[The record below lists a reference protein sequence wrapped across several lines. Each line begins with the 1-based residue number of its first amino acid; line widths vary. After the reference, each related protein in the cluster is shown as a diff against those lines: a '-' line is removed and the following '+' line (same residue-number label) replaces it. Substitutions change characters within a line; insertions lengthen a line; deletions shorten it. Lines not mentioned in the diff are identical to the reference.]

1 MNAETQLINK
11 NELRELYGSDT
22 IGKKQLQNILPL
34 HHINV
39 DSNVL
44 NKVIGVQFSVLSPE
58 EIQNSSVTEIFTQE
72 TYDGNIPKVGGLFDA
87 RMGVLD
93 HCQICPTD
101 KLNNKSCPGYFG
113 HLKLSHPVFNMQY
126 ITMIRKILKC
136 ICFRCSK
143 LRVEVPDDHPIY
155 STHKAKRFA
164 AYYGLVQKCKPK
176 MCGESLIENGC
187 DVDHDGC
194 GVEYPSNITKN
205 ASFHELSAK
214 WQSKGD
220 IEARQLVWNAA
231 DVLKIFARI
240 TDKDNITMGFNPA
253 WCKPEWM
260 IYTVFPVSPPSM
272 RPSVKQDNNTR
283 MEDDLTHKL
292 CDIVKTNRMLKQ
304 KLEKNAHPSVI
315 NDWIQLLQYHT
326 ATYIDNTIPGIPIA
340 QQRSGRALKSIKER
354 IKSKEGRVR
363 GNLMGK
369 RVNNS
374 ARSVITPDPN
384 ISIDELGV
392 PKKIAMNL
400 TFPEKVTTYNISHLS
415 KLVLNGPNKYPG
427 AKTYK
432 ECSTGRTISLKHV
445 DLSSVSVSIGDIVY
459 RHLQDGDIVL
469 FNRQPSLHKMSMMA
483 HKVKVMPFNT
493 FRLNVSVT
501 TPYNA
506 DFDGDEMNMHVP
518 QSVQTSMEL
527 QQLVHVP
534 TQIISPGTN
543 RPVIGI
549 VQDTLLGAN
558 RFTKPNVYLNKHQ
571 LLDLLM
577 WIKSYSGNLPP
588 PDILADDNNPVDLW
602 SSKSIISMIIP
613 NVSMEKKNKQYDQ
626 ESTEQNNIVIKEGV
640 LQHGTFD
647 KNILGTSNQGLIHVV
662 TNDLG
667 TDKTHELI
675 DNLQNLITNWLLIT
689 GFSVGVSDLVID
701 DDTLD
706 QMKKNIKEKKEN
718 VISLIKDVHLG
729 IFENNT
735 GKPNKAEFEY
745 RINTQLNRAVN
756 ETGKLGI
763 KQLLSNNRM
772 VNMVKSGSK
781 GSDINIGQMISCVG
795 QQNVDDGRIPYGFTN
810 RTLPHFHK
818 YDDGVKARGFVQN
831 SYLNGLDPDEF
842 FFHAM
847 GGREGLIDTAV
858 KTSETGYIQRKLIK
872 AMEDLKIA
880 TDYTVRNESGQIV
893 QFLYGEDGF
902 DPIHIERQT
911 IPTLSKS
918 LMDIQKEYILHANFP
933 WDTILT
939 TEASNHVE
947 SLVQLHG
954 SEMFNAVF
962 YEHFQ
967 QIIKDRDFVI
977 EKINQLEQNSTVYHP
992 INLKRL
998 LFTTQHKFA
1007 NVQKKSD
1014 LDPLYVLRKL
1024 KELCSKLSIQQNNF
1038 AKSESHNLLYIN
1050 IRATFSPKQLM
1061 MNQITQV
1068 GFDYM
1073 FQYCLNKFHKSIA
1086 SYGEAV
1092 GTIAAQSIGEPA
1104 TQLTLNTF
1112 HFAGVSSKSKVIRGV
1127 PRLKEVLNV
1136 SKKIKNPVATIY
1148 LDSKISDNKQKASSI
1163 INDMEITAIKD
1174 IILSSE
1180 ILFSPKADNS
1190 AEEGKLNETN
1200 ENTLLSIYDEFH
1212 AEMCSS
1218 NHKLSP
1224 WVLHLHFNNE
1234 MMMRKNIKMSDIH
1247 YMIMSNQKKTDTLYC
1262 SFSDDNSGDLL
1273 FRVRPIIPKKDV
1285 DLVALLENFEE
1296 NLVSKSVIKGIPGIK
1311 SASMS
1316 KTTTHLHYKNGD
1328 YTQQDE
1334 WVLDTNGSNLQLI
1347 MNHDNVDFTR
1357 TITNDIVEIHK
1368 VLGIEAA
1375 RDAIV
1380 NELADVITSGGSYVN
1395 YRHIALLAD
1404 TMTSRGFIMSVDRH
1418 GMKKS
1423 SKQTLA
1429 KCSFE
1434 ETPDILY
1441 KAALF
1446 GDYDNMNGVSA
1457 NIMMGQEVKVGT
1469 GSFEVLFDEKKFF
1482 DNVVITKQNINN
1494 GNDIETMV
1502 DFLPCTLE
1510 NFKISLSE
1518 NFILPEQFAITLPV
1532 YVK

>member
-1 MNAETQLINK
+1 MLQQIN
-11 NELRELYGSDT
+11 
-22 IGKKQLQNILPL
+22 I
-34 HHINV
+34 
-39 DSNVL
+39 DSKVY
-44 NKVIGVQFSVLSPE
+44 NKITGVQFSVLSPE
-58 EIQNSSVTEIFTQE
+58 EIMNSSVTEIFTQE
-72 TYDGNIPKVGGLFDA
+72 TYDGNLPKVGGLFDA

-93 HCQICPTD
+93 HTQICPTD
-101 KLNNKSCPGYFG
+101 KLNNKACPGYFG
-113 HLKLSHPVFNMQY
+113 HIQLAHPVFNMQY
-126 ITMIRKILKC
+126 MTIIRKILKC

-143 LRVEVPDDHPIY
+143 LRVEVPDDHELY
-155 STHKAKRFA
+155 SLQGAKRFQ
-164 AYYGLVQKCKPK
+164 AYYDLCMKCKPSH
-176 MCGESLIENGC
+176 CGEALTGADC
-187 DVDHDGC
+187 DGEHDGC
-194 GVEYPSNITKN
+194 GVKFPKN
-205 ASFHELSAK
+205 VAKHTSFHELVAK
-214 WQSKGD
+214 WPGKGD
-220 IEARQLVWNAA
+220 EESRQLVWNAA
-231 DVLKIFARI
+231 DVLKIFSRI
-240 TDKDNITMGFNPA
+240 SDKDCATMGFNPA

-304 KLEKNAHPSVI
+304 KMEKNAHETVLK
-315 NDWIQLLQYHT
+315 DWIQLLQYHT
-326 ATYIDNTIPGIPIA
+326 ATYVDNTIPGLPVA

-392 PKKIAMNL
+392 PKKVAMNL
-400 TFPEKVTTYNISHLS
+400 TFPEKVTIYNIEQMK
-415 KLVLNGPNKYPG
+415 KLVRNGPTKYPG

-432 ECSTGRTISLKHV
+432 ERDTGRMISLKHV
-445 DLSSVSVSIGDIVY
+445 DTTSVKVCVGDTVY
-459 RHLQDGDIVL
+459 RHLIDGDIVL

-518 QSVQTSMEL
+518 QSVQTAMEL
-527 QQLVHVP
+527 QQLVRVP

-558 RFTKPNVYLNKHQ
+558 RFTQPNVLLTKHQ
-571 LLDLLM
+571 MMDLLM
-577 WIKSYSGNLPP
+577 WIPSFKGELPP
-588 PDILADDNNPVDLW
+588 PSVKAGNGTPVDLW
-602 SSKSIISMIIP
+602 SSHAIMSMIIP
-613 NVSMEKKNKQYDQ
+613 NVSMTKKNKQYDAV
-626 ESTEQNNIVIKEGV
+626 STDENRVKITEGDHK
-640 LQHGTFD
+640 HGTFD

-662 TNDLG
+662 TNDIG
-667 TDKTHELI
+667 THKTHELI
-675 DNLQNLITNWLLIT
+675 DNIQNIITNWLLNT

-701 DDTLD
+701 DDTIEEM
-706 QMKKNIKEKKEN
+706 QASIKEKKDN
-718 VISLIKDVHLG
+718 VISLIKDVHMGL
-729 IFENNT
+729 FENNT

-756 ETGKLGI
+756 ETGKMGI
-763 KQLLSNNRM
+763 KQLLSDNRM

-795 QQNVDDGRIPYGFTN
+795 QQNVDDGRIPYGFTD

-831 SYLNGLDPDEF
+831 SYLQGLDPDEF

-858 KTSETGYIQRKLIK
+858 KTAETGYIQRKLIK

-880 TDYTVRNESGQIV
+880 TDNTVRNESGQIV

-902 DPIHIERQT
+902 DPVHIERQS

-918 LMDIQKEYILHANFP
+918 LAELQKDYILHSQFP
-933 WDTILT
+933 WDTVLT
-939 TEASNHVE
+939 EEGTKAVRVVIEDMGANEFDELCKNHFKRIVR
-947 SLVQLHG
+947 
-954 SEMFNAVF
+954 
-962 YEHFQ
+962 
-967 QIIKDRDFVI
+967 DRNFVI

-992 INLKRL
+992 INLQRL
-998 LFTTQHKFA
+998 LFSTKQKFA
-1007 NVQKKSD
+1007 STHGKSD
-1014 LDPLYVLRKL
+1014 IDPVYVFRKL
-1024 KELCSKLSIQQNNF
+1024 DELCSKMSVENNVY
-1038 AKSESHNLLYIN
+1038 ARNIDDNLLFIN
-1050 IRATFSPKQLM
+1050 IRAQFSPKRLM
-1061 MNQITQV
+1061 EHGITRT

-1073 FQYCLNKFHKSIA
+1073 YQYCLTKFHQSMG

-1112 HFAGVSSKSKVIRGV
+1112 HFAGVSSKSKVVRGV

-1136 SKKIKNPVATIY
+1136 SKKIKNPVATIF
-1148 LDSKISDNKQKASSI
+1148 LNPDIASSKQKASSVL
-1163 INDMEITAIKD
+1163 NDLEITTLREIL
-1174 IILSSE
+1174 LSSE
-1180 ILFSPKADNS
+1180 IVFRPESGEDTASTADNTLFSV
-1190 AEEGKLNETN
+1190 
-1200 ENTLLSIYDEFH
+1200 YDEFYH
-1212 AEMCSS
+1212 AMIP
-1218 NHKLSP
+1218 KDTDRSP
-1224 WVLHLHFNNE
+1224 WVLHLRFNNE
-1234 MMMRKNIKMSDIH
+1234 MMMRKNIQMSDIH
-1247 YMIMSNQKKTDTLYC
+1247 YMMMQSQKKDGSLYC
-1262 SFSDDNSGDLL
+1262 SYTDDNSA
-1273 FRVRPIIPKKDV
+1273 
-1285 DLVALLENFEE
+1285 DLVMRIRPVIKKSGVDMVSFLEQFEADI
-1296 NLVSKSVIKGIPGIK
+1296 VSNAVIKGVEGIK
-1311 SASMS
+1311 SANMS
-1316 KTTTHLHYKNGD
+1316 KSTTHLELNKGD
-1328 YTQQDE
+1328 FASTEE
-1334 WVLDTNGSNLQLI
+1334 WVLDTDGSNLNAI
-1347 MNHDNVDFTR
+1347 MNQEHIDFSR
-1357 TITNDIVEIHK
+1357 TFTNDIVEIHR

-1375 RDAIV
+1375 RDAII

-1395 YRHIALLAD
+1395 YRHISLLAD

-1441 KAALF
+1441 KAAMF
-1446 GDYDNMNGVSA
+1446 GDFDTMDGVSA
-1457 NIMMGQEVKVGT
+1457 NIMMGQEIKVGT
-1469 GSFEVLFDEKKFF
+1469 GSFNVLFDEKKYF
-1482 DNVVITKQNINN
+1482 DNVTFPVSDTSSNKENI
-1494 GNDIETMV
+1494 D
-1502 DFLPCTLE
+1502 E
-1510 NFKISLSE
+1510 NRAPEYAVCNAENLKLSLSE
-1518 NFILPEQFAITLPV
+1518 MFIRPEQFAITLPPYSQV
-1532 YVK
+1532 IG